1 MKPKKMSDEK
11 KKKKG
16 ILIRFFD
23 WIAKG
28 ARQAEKRGQGPGHC

>member
-1 MKPKKMSDEK
+1 MKPKKMSEDK
-11 KKKKG
+11 KTKKG
-16 ILIRFFD
+16 SLTRCFD